1 MSAKAARKT
10 AAPVPIDL
18 AEERARRGVETPLTE
33 ELGRWC
39 TRLVASVAARWRGHE
54 PEIAILATTTFILT
68 IAAAFAGAD
77 LLFTIMVVAVAG
89 VTIWSPWRQPE

>member
-1 MSAKAARKT
+1 MSRKATHKVE
-10 AAPVPIDL
+10 PVPIDL
-18 AEERARRGVETPLTE
+18 AEERARRGAEAPLVE
-33 ELGRWC
+33 ELGRWF

-77 LLFTIMVVAVAG
+77 LLFTFMIVAVAG